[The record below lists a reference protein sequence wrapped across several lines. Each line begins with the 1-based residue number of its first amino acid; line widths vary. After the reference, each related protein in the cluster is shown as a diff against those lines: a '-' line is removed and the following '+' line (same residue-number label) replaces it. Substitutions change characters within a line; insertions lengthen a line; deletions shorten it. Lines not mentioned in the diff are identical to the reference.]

1 MNSTEVRCSQCGMI
15 ARHVSFEGQIFPAS
29 SGEKPALTQVIDCPQ
44 CGRREQPAKGGGASN
59 SPDQPI

>member
-1 MNSTEVRCSQCGMI
+1 MI